1 MGQPYIE
8 LRHRAPEHRLRMA
21 FAPEPQQGSPLGQ
34 LVLEQQQQLA
44 PPTAPLAQAA
54 EAVLPGSDGMEEHLE
69 GEDSAVKDLEDV
81 EVKDLVDLNLNLDTE
96 DGRPCPPRSSGARVH
111 QGSSRPSINL
121 LSRPPL
127 SPGKEDL
134 DLGPNDLHLDDF
146 LLSGK
151 FDLIAYADPEL
162 DLEDKKDMFNEELDL
177 GEAQAEE
184 RARRLSDGQVKQ
196 EVVDDLCGG
205 HSRTPRGPGGEAAG
219 LLGKVSRSI
228 SSMIPADQS
237 VTWSSSS
244 LRPLTLCVSQVEA
257 SVSSAQDQGLSVG
270 VAPRAN
276 SQSGGGDQSISFI
289 DELLRRT
296 CWTHLSPLIPGQ
308 QSVFQQRPFGPVPPH
323 PMPLQSTQAHLL
335 LNNQN
340 QVQDPDQ
347 DEDPDRGRPLLLEE
361 QPLLLQELLDQE
373 RQEQQQQKQMQALIR
388 HRATPEAVVPN
399 MGRTPSAGSA
409 AGPGADLI
417 CLISY

>member
-1 MGQPYIE
+1 
-8 LRHRAPEHRLRMA
+8 
-21 FAPEPQQGSPLGQ
+21 
-34 LVLEQQQQLA
+34 
-44 PPTAPLAQAA
+44 
-54 EAVLPGSDGMEEHLE
+54 
-69 GEDSAVKDLEDV
+69 
-81 EVKDLVDLNLNLDTE
+81 
-96 DGRPCPPRSSGARVH
+96 
-111 QGSSRPSINL
+111 
-121 LSRPPL
+121 
-127 SPGKEDL
+127 
-134 DLGPNDLHLDDF
+134 
-146 LLSGK
+146 
-151 FDLIAYADPEL
+151 
-162 DLEDKKDMFNEELDL
+162 MFNEELDL

-184 RARRLSDGQVKQ
+184 RARRLSDSQVKQ

-237 VTWSSSS
+237 ITWSSSS

-296 CWTHLSPLIPGQ
+296 CWTHLSLLIPGQ
-308 QSVFQQRPFGPVPPH
+308 QSVFQQRPFGPGAPH
-323 PMPLQSTQAHLL
+323 PMSLQSSHLL

-340 QVQDPDQ
+340 QIQDEDQ

-399 MGRTPSAGSA
+399 MGRTLSAGGA
-409 AGPGADLI
+409 AGPGGVHLLI